1 MKFFLRKKGIALL
14 VVLAMLTIISIM
26 AATFLSVSG
35 QDYLFARDVVMRCQT
50 QYLAEGGIEF
60 AQMKR
65 VNWLTYP
72 KSIALYRT
80 ADGINRVREI
90 SWSSYPVYPE
100 TEIMNMV
107 ESPGNILEVTV
118 IRVDDL
124 GGGNVQ
130 ITSLATL
137 GVKEYFATGIRV
149 IYGPDGTIQLWE
161 VMR

>member
-1 MKFFLRKKGIALL
+1 MRIFSGKRGVALL
-14 VVLAMLTIISIM
+14 IVLAMVTIISIM

-35 QDYLFARDVVMRCQT
+35 QDYLFARDVAMRCQT

-60 AQMKR
+60 AQIKR

-72 KSIALYRT
+72 KSIALYKT
-80 ADGINRVREI
+80 VDGINRVRDI
-90 SWSSYPVYPE
+90 SWSNYPAYPE
-100 TEIMNMV
+100 NEIMNMG

-118 IRVDDL
+118 IRVDDQT
-124 GGGNVQ
+124 GGNVR

-149 IYGPDGTIQLWE
+149 TYVPDGTIQLWE
-161 VMR
+161 VIR